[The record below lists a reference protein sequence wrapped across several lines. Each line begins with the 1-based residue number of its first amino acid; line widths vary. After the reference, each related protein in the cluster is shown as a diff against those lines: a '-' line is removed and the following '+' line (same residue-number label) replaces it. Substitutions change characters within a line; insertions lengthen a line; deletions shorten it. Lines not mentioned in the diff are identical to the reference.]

1 MVTRGYRG
9 LQGVTRAKR
18 GFRTIFS
25 TVTVLIKTTD
35 SWSLNTD
42 LGFVNAVVFLD
53 LKKAFYTVNHAIFLS
68 KL

>member
-1 MVTRGYRG
+1 MVTRGYSG
-9 LQGVTRAKR
+9 LQGVTRARR

-25 TVTVLIKTTD
+25 TVTVLIKATD

-42 LGFVNAVVFLD
+42 LDFVNAVVFLD
-53 LKKAFYTVNHAIFLS
+53 LKKAFYIVNHAIILS

>member
-1 MVTRGYRG
+1 MVTRGHRG

-25 TVTVLIKTTD
+25 TVTVLIKATD

-42 LGFVNAVVFLD
+42 LDFVNAVVFLD
-53 LKKAFYTVNHAIFLS
+53 LKKAFYKVKRAIFLS

>member
-1 MVTRGYRG
+1 MVIRGYRG

-25 TVTVLIKTTD
+25 TVIVLIKATD

-42 LGFVNAVVFLD
+42 LDFVNAVVFLD
-53 LKKAFYTVNHAIFLS
+53 LKKATFLS

>member
-25 TVTVLIKTTD
+25 RVTVLIKATD

-42 LGFVNAVVFLD
+42 LDFVNAVVFLD
-53 LKKAFYTVNHAIFLS
+53 LKKAFYAVNHAIFLS

>member
-18 GFRTIFS
+18 GFRTMFS
-25 TVTVLIKTTD
+25 TVTVLIKATD

-42 LGFVNAVVFLD
+42 LDFVIAVVFLD
-53 LKKAFYTVNHAIFLS
+53 LKKAIFLS

>member
-25 TVTVLIKTTD
+25 TVTVLIKATD

-42 LGFVNAVVFLD
+42 LDFVNAVVFLD
-53 LKKAFYTVNHAIFLS
+53 LKKAFHKVKRAIFLS

>member
-25 TVTVLIKTTD
+25 RVTVLIKATD
-35 SWSLNTD
+35 SSSLNRD
-42 LGFVNAVVFLD
+42 LDFVNAVVFLD
-53 LKKAFYTVNHAIFLS
+53 LKKAFYSVNHAIFLS